1 MPTFRLRSFL
11 TFTLLASIAFSLVW
25 YASWLDHGEGSIDIR
40 EVAIP
45 VNGYT
50 IAGRLYTPSNLIMKS
65 SSTPAVLFCHGISN
79 AKETL
84 SGLALETTR
93 FGFIS
98 LTIDLAGHGESG
110 GKIGGTD
117 TSLGAVAAFDYL
129 ISLPEVDQSRIGV
142 VGHSL
147 GAGAVREVA
156 AKRKVSATIFIGGA
170 TGIGGEPALTVDWP
184 PNMLIAVG
192 EEDVLIDLT
201 NLKTTLRT
209 VFSTQD
215 SIRNGE
221 SYGSFDKKTA
231 RMLFSTPTIHLL
243 EPLDTNISAQTLRWL
258 QSSFYPNMEILKL
271 IKSPLYPL
279 RETAIGIALTCLIT
293 STLPFAAFLEGI
305 LPGRLGEQT
314 KIRSRFLRERNVL
327 LGWGLLGLLLYAPA
341 MLGGSIIAFP
351 PQIFGSGM
359 AWWLLSSGIAGF
371 IILYLLGKKQPSG
384 SFNLV
389 DAIRESFKPRDVI
402 LSIISAG
409 YLYLCINTSQIAF
422 GEKLRLIVPIL
433 PVLNNL
439 RAPIF
444 PLYIPFFLAYFTV
457 EGFYLHIYRG
467 RQYAGKQ
474 ASNLIRTASLK
485 LAPYLLLLAIQYG
498 IMFATGN
505 RFIPGFAGFF
515 IEFIWAIVPMFIFST
530 GISWGMYKFTGRI
543 GAGIVLNSIVFAW
556 ICTGLFPF
564 GGLM

>member
-1 MPTFRLRSFL
+1 
-11 TFTLLASIAFSLVW
+11 
-25 YASWLDHGEGSIDIR
+25 
-40 EVAIP
+40 
-45 VNGYT
+45 
-50 IAGRLYTPSNLIMKS
+50 
-65 SSTPAVLFCHGISN
+65 
-79 AKETL
+79 
-84 SGLALETTR
+84 TR

-98 LTIDLAGHGESG
+98 LTIDLAGHGDSG
-110 GKIGGTD
+110 GRINGMD
-117 TSLGAVAAFDYL
+117 ASLGAVAAFDYL
-129 ISLPEVDQSRIGV
+129 ASLPEVDQTRLGV

-170 TGIGGEPALTVDWP
+170 TGISGEPNLTANWP

-192 EEDVLIDLT
+192 EEDVLVDLT
-201 NLKTTLRT
+201 NLKTTLIT

-215 SIRNGE
+215 SIRGGE

-243 EPLDTNISAQTLRWL
+243 EPLDTNISAQTLKWL

-279 RETAIGIALTCLIT
+279 REMAIGIALTCLIA
-293 STLPFAAFLEGI
+293 STIPFAAFFEGL
-305 LPGRLGEQT
+305 LPGSLGEQT
-314 KIRSRFLRERNVL
+314 KIRNRFLRERNAL

-341 MLGGSIIAFP
+341 MLGGSMIAFP
-351 PQIFGSGM
+351 PLIFGSGM
-359 AWWLLSSGIAGF
+359 AWWLLTSGIAG
-371 IILYLLGKKQPSG
+371 IIIIYLLGKKQPNG
-384 SFNLV
+384 SFELV
-389 DAIRESFKPRDVI
+389 DTIRESFKLRDVI
-402 LSIISAG
+402 LSIVTIG
-409 YLYLCINTSQIAF
+409 YLYLFIYVSQLAF

-439 RAPIF
+439 RIPIF
-444 PLYIPFFLAYFTV
+444 PLYFPFFLVYFTV
-457 EGFYLHIYRG
+457 EGFYLHVYRG
-467 RQYAGKQ
+467 RQYAGN
-474 ASNLIRTASLK
+474 AIDNLIRTGSLK

-505 RFIPGFAGFF
+505 RLIPGFAGFF

-530 GISWGMYKFTGRI
+530 AISWGMYRFTGRI
-543 GAGIVLNSIVFAW
+543 GAGAILNSLIFAW
-556 ICTGLFPF
+556 ICAGLFPF

>member
-11 TFTLLASIAFSLVW
+11 TFTLLVSIAFSSVW
-25 YASWLDHGEGSIDIR
+25 YASWLDHGEGSVDIR
-40 EVAIP
+40 DVAIP
-45 VNGYT
+45 ADGYT
-50 IAGRLYTPSNLIMKS
+50 ISGRLYMPSNLSMKS
-65 SSTPAVLFCHGISN
+65 SPTPAVLFCHGISN

-110 GKIGGTD
+110 GRVGGMD

-129 ISLPEVDQSRIGV
+129 ASLPEVDQTRLGV

-147 GAGAVREVA
+147 GAGAVRVVA
-156 AKRKVSATIFIGGA
+156 ATRNVSATIFIGGA
-170 TGIGGEPALTVDWP
+170 TGISGEPSLTANWP

-192 EEDVLIDLT
+192 EEDVLVDLT
-201 NLKTTLRT
+201 NLKTTLIT

-215 SIRNGE
+215 SIRGGE
-221 SYGSFDKKTA
+221 LYGSFDKKTA

-243 EPLDTNISAQTLRWL
+243 EPLDTNISAQTQKWL

-279 RETAIGIALTCLIT
+279 RETAIGIALTCLIA
-293 STLPFAAFLEGI
+293 STLPFAAFLEGL
-305 LPGRLGEQT
+305 LPGSLGEQT
-314 KIRSRFLRERNVL
+314 KIRNRFLRERNVL
-327 LGWGLLGLLLYAPA
+327 LGWGLLGLLLYAPT

-351 PQIFGSGM
+351 PLIFGSGM
-359 AWWLLSSGIAGF
+359 AWWLLTSGIAGI

-384 SFNLV
+384 SFDLV
-389 DAIRESFKPRDVI
+389 DAVRESFKSRDVI
-402 LSIISAG
+402 LSIITVS
-409 YLYLCINTSQIAF
+409 YLYLCIYTSQLVF

-433 PVLNNL
+433 AVLNNL
-439 RAPIF
+439 RIPIF
-444 PLYIPFFLAYFTV
+444 PLYIPFFLVYFTV

-467 RQYAGKQ
+467 RQYAGN
-474 ASNLIRTASLK
+474 AIGNLIRTGSLK

-505 RFIPGFAGFF
+505 RLIPGFAGFF

-530 GISWGMYKFTGRI
+530 AISWGLYRFTGRI
-543 GAGIVLNSIVFAW
+543 GAGVVLNSLIFAW
-556 ICTGLFPF
+556 ICAGLFPF
-564 GGLM
+564 GG

>member
-40 EVAIP
+40 EIAIP
-45 VNGYT
+45 LEGYT
-50 IAGRLYTPSNLIMKS
+50 IAGRLYTPSNLISKS
-65 SSTPAVLFCHGISN
+65 SPTPAVLFCHGISN

-84 SGLALETTR
+84 SGLALESTR
-93 FGFIS
+93 FGFIA
-98 LTIDLAGHGESG
+98 LTIDLAGHGDSG
-110 GKIGGTD
+110 GRIGGMD
-117 TSLGAVAAFDYL
+117 TSLGSLAAFDYL
-129 ISLPEVDQSRIGV
+129 TSLPEVDKTRIGV

-147 GAGAVREVA
+147 GAGAVRGVA
-156 AKRKVSATIFIGGA
+156 SKRDVSATIFIGGA
-170 TGIGGEPALTVDWP
+170 TGIDGEPALTAEWP

-192 EEDVLIDLT
+192 EEDVLVDLNT
-201 NLKTTLRT
+201 LKTSLSA
-209 VFSTQD
+209 VFSTQN
-215 SIRNGE
+215 SIRSGE

-243 EPLDTNISAQTLRWL
+243 EPLDTNISAQMLKWL

-279 RETAIGIALTCLIT
+279 RETAIGIALTCLIV
-293 STLPFAAFLEGI
+293 STIPFAVFLEGI
-305 LPGRLGEQT
+305 LPGKLGEQA

-351 PQIFGSGM
+351 PLIFGSGM
-359 AWWLLSSGIAGF
+359 AWWLLSSGVSGI
-371 IILYLLGKKQPSG
+371 IILYLLGKRQPRG
-384 SFNLV
+384 SFDIV
-389 DAIRESFKPRDVI
+389 EAVRESFKLRDAF
-402 LSIISAG
+402 LSIITAG
-409 YLYLCINTSQIAF
+409 YLYLCIYVIQLVF

-439 RAPIF
+439 RIPIF
-444 PLYIPFFLAYFTV
+444 PLFIPFFLVYFTV

-467 RQYAGKQ
+467 RQYAGD
-474 ASNLIRTASLK
+474 ATRNLIRTGSLK
-485 LAPYLLLLAIQYG
+485 LAPYLLLLGIQYG
-498 IMFATGN
+498 VMFATGN
-505 RFIPGFAGFF
+505 RIVSGFSGFF
-515 IEFIWAIVPMFIFST
+515 IEFIWAIVPMFMFST
-530 GISWGMYKFTGRI
+530 VISWGMYRFTGRI
-543 GAGIVLNSIVFAW
+543 GAGVVLNSIIFAW
-556 ICTGLFPF
+556 ICAGLFPF